1 MDVVHFMHPTLPLFD
16 CPASATIGALIARLR
31 WADEPFLWHLGGLA
45 TTLGGFF
52 PWRSGKESVYT
63 LGALMTS
70 ILIKTPLHAWH
81 ASHGARLVDFAG
93 YSMPVQYTS
102 IVEEHTTAR
111 TKAALF
117 DISHMGRFRFFG
129 PQAEAFLDHLVT
141 RRVTNMQEGQIR
153 YALICQEDG
162 GILDDVLVYR
172 LKSQGDGEPW
182 WALVVNACNRNKI
195 ADWIDRQITS
205 FDASWEDR
213 TDATAMIAVQ
223 GPEAVQSASRVLD
236 FDITSLR
243 YYTGEVREI
252 AGIPGVV
259 SRTGYTGED
268 GCELV
273 VAAEN
278 AVGIWQRLLALGAAP
293 AGLGARDTLRL
304 EAAMPLYGHELSEE
318 INPFQAGL
326 GFAVHGKDR
335 IFIGCEALARCRE
348 ASDQSVRIGLEIN
361 GRRAAREHYPILV
374 SGKRV
379 GEITSGSYSPTLQ
392 RPIAMG
398 YVPPEYAKVGTSLQ
412 VDLRGRPEE
421 ATVVALPFYQRS

>member
-1 MDVVHFMHPTLPLFD
+1 
-16 CPASATIGALIARLR
+16 
-31 WADEPFLWHLGGLA
+31 
-45 TTLGGFF
+45 
-52 PWRSGKESVYT
+52 
-63 LGALMTS
+63 
-70 ILIKTPLHAWH
+70 
-81 ASHGARLVDFAG
+81 
-93 YSMPVQYTS
+93 MPVQYTS
-102 IVEEHTTAR
+102 IIEEHTAAR

-129 PQAEAFLDHLVT
+129 SQAGDFLDHLVT
-141 RRVTNMQEGQIR
+141 RRAADMREGQIR
-153 YALICQEDG
+153 YALVCNEEG

-172 LKSQGDGEPW
+172 LKSPDGGEPW

-195 ADWIDRQITS
+195 AAWIDRQIAP
-205 FDASWEDR
+205 FDATWEDR
-213 TDATAMIAVQ
+213 TDSTAMIAVQ
-223 GPEAVQSASRVLD
+223 GPEAVQCASRVLD
-236 FDITSLR
+236 FDIASLR
-243 YYTGEVREI
+243 YYSGEVREI
-252 AGIPGVV
+252 AGTSGVV

-273 VAAEN
+273 VPAEQ

-326 GFAVHGKDR
+326 GFAVHLKDR
-335 IFIGCEALARCRE
+335 TFIGCDALARCKE
-348 ASDQSVRIGLEIN
+348 ASDQPVRIGIQVN

-374 SGKRV
+374 GGERV
-379 GEITSGSYSPTLQ
+379 GEITSGSFSPTFQ

-398 YVPPEYAKVGTSLQ
+398 YVPPEFAEVGTSLQ

-421 ATVVALPFYQRS
+421 ATVVALPFYKRSS